1 MSANGSFDFASGG
14 DGTGAGPR
22 AKKPKEIPLAFHG
35 SSDSLPEC
43 IHPQCASKGSVRH
56 GEVCDGSIPRWEAV
70 LVLEL
75 LTPSLLLRPVADSCR
90 TLVIASGSLAP
101 LPSLCAELGL
111 HPASE
116 EAYKSKS
123 PLSVVAMPVSQTPQ
137 SDKPE
142 PQKVPSEQT
151 QTENDMV
158 NELSSPLSP
167 KPEKNLLEEKAG
179 RLQMKPGP
187 LEADH
192 VINLEKQLRA
202 ISIGS
207 FPDGSPLSV
216 TFANY
221 KMPGRS
227 AQSHATFIS
236 HFPLTL
242 SSSQFIRVLRKAWSC
257 SRNDSRSSPER
268 WSAGVHA
275 KLRVSSELPQILEV

>member
-1 MSANGSFDFASGG
+1 MSANGSFDYASGG
-14 DGTGAGPR
+14 DGTGARPR
-22 AKKPKEIPLAFHG
+22 AKKPKELPLAFRG
-35 SSDSLPEC
+35 SDGSLPEC

-56 GEVCDGSIPRWEAV
+56 SEVCDGSVPRWEAV

-75 LTPSLLLRPVADSCR
+75 LTPSLLLRPLADSCR
-90 TLVIASGSLAP
+90 TLIIASGSLAP

-111 HPASE
+111 HPAPE

-123 PLSVVAMPVSQTPQ
+123 PLSVVAITESQTPQ
-137 SDKPE
+137 SDQPE
-142 PQKVPSEQT
+142 PQKVPSEHYQA
-151 QTENDMV
+151 ENDSA
-158 NELSSPLSP
+158 NAFLSPLSP
-167 KPEKNLLEEKAG
+167 KPEKTLLEEKVG

-207 FPDGSPLSV
+207 FPDGLPLSV

-227 AQSHATFIS
+227 AQSQTFCF
-236 HFPLTL
+236 HYPF
-242 SSSQFIRVLRKAWSC
+242 SSQHVLLTIHQGST
-257 SRNDSRSSPER
+257 
-268 WSAGVHA
+268 
-275 KLRVSSELPQILEV
+275 